1 MENERLPFQANIVNV
16 LHCATYKWNNAE
28 QTNSY
33 MHHYNVNQLKL
44 VKINLKSRILWS
56 THNISDRRHRRR
68 WWRRRVA
75 RSWTERKHCM
85 DGNVEGG
92 SWNERGRHRLIR
104 RERERTHTNM
114 TKKREKLNSKTWRKQ
129 KHEHYINGCD
139 CVDNDDNTVENHK
152 ICYVS
157 NRWWMVKAMHITRYS
172 LTISAT
178 HATQGTKIRFLS
190 LFELTRWSF
199 VSSTLCWIE
208 LCATTVPKS
217 TDYQQP
223 KMWMILSVI
232 LIKYHVIGAMTVII
246 RQYRNTKYCQIL
258 KTCMQWSS
266 FKNIPHSV
274 NI

>member
-1 MENERLPFQANIVNV
+1 MKYTQYFGPTTSTTMMTTASS
-16 LHCATYKWNNAE
+16 T
-28 QTNSY
+28 
-33 MHHYNVNQLKL
+33 KL
-44 VKINLKSRILWS
+44 NREETLYGWKCR
-56 THNISDRRHRRR
+56 
-68 WWRRRVA
+68 
-75 RSWTERKHCM
+75 
-85 DGNVEGG
+85 GG
-92 SWNERGRHRLIR
+92 SRNERGRHRVIR

-199 VSSTLCWIE
+199 VSSTLCRIE
-208 LCATTVPKS
+208 LCTTTVPKS

-223 KMWMILSVI
+223 KM
-232 LIKYHVIGAMTVII
+232 
-246 RQYRNTKYCQIL
+246 
-258 KTCMQWSS
+258 
-266 FKNIPHSV
+266 
-274 NI
+274 